1 MLLAVVAVLCQASK
15 LIILSDI
22 DGLYNKDPRLFPDAK
37 LISTIDCIDE
47 KLYESAGGSGS
58 SRGRGGMITKLQA
71 ATLAVNQG
79 IDTIITNGKHPEKIY
94 DILEGKKVGTKFI
107 GNKNNF

>member
-1 MLLAVVAVLCQASK
+1 
-15 LIILSDI
+15 
-22 DGLYNKDPRLFPDAK
+22 
-37 LISTIDCIDE
+37 
-47 KLYESAGGSGS
+47 
-58 SRGRGGMITKLQA
+58 MITKLQA